1 MHVTWQN
8 GWRTMSDSHALVARM
23 AQTFGIPGLCV
34 ALYANGRQEQIL
46 FGEDAQGSELPVTS
60 KTWFQAASTGKH
72 VTAAVIL
79 DLERAGLLSLD
90 HPLGR
95 YLPDA
100 PQPWHSRTISA
111 LLILAVCPNILPMPM
126 MKWFPQAA
134 LISWRTML
142 GSRQ

>member
-1 MHVTWQN
+1 
-8 GWRTMSDSHALVARM
+8 MSDSHAPVARM

-100 PQPWHSRTISA
+100 PQPGTAA
-111 LLILAVCPNILPMPM
+111 LFRRCSIILAVCPNILPMPM